1 MIMKIIVTMS
11 TVIMMMIMLI
21 MGITMV
27 IRTKNTRT
35 LKMRTINEEGDGNI
49 AESSLINFNS
59 SVVAVNGE
67 LKVNSE

>member
-1 MIMKIIVTMS
+1 
-11 TVIMMMIMLI
+11 
-21 MGITMV
+21 MV

-59 SVVAVNGE
+59 SVVAVNSE

>member
-59 SVVAVNGE
+59 SVVAVNSE